1 MGAAV
6 ARRIG
11 LALLLLALGYGASL
25 VAGALGWL
33 GRPEGPGVIA
43 GGRLPDA
50 RIQERAA
57 AQRRAAHAA
66 GASAA
71 KPILFGDLHVHSS
84 VSMDAMWASLP
95 AAGGEG
101 TRPQADACDFARYC
115 SALDFWS
122 LTDHAETLTPRMWR
136 DTLASLRECQARAG
150 DPEPDLVSF
159 LGWEWTAPGGHRNVI
174 LRELD
179 DAHVPARPIGA
190 VEPRQPI
197 GLLARLAMV
206 SARPFDARLRDLARY
221 MKEWEEAPRCPEGVS
236 TRELPADCMESAAG
250 PGALEAKLREWGHA
264 TLAIPHGTA
273 AGSDA
278 PAATDF
284 AEQLAGAPLVEVYS
298 GHGSSEEHRTWRPVL
313 VMPDGTLNCPAPSPD
328 YTAPCWRAGEIIR
341 ERCMARGGAGNEC
354 ATRAV
359 QARRHFLAAPDRLAE
374 LTVPRAS
381 EQEWLDA
388 GQCRDCFLPAWYYR
402 PLGSV
407 QHLLARGLR
416 FGFIGGSASHTARP
430 GNGYKE
436 LARRPLADFQRDGAE
451 RTPPPLPE
459 DLPPARS
466 TPPEE
471 IHAPG
476 PGEAGE
482 ARDDERRASY
492 FFTGGLVAVHA
503 AARSRA
509 EIWEALERREVYAT
523 SGPRIL
529 LWFELLNGP
538 AGALP
543 MGSALA
549 LHEVPRFRVRAVGS
563 PVEQP
568 GCPAPEAG
576 GLDAA
581 RLAALCRGECHHPGE
596 ERRRI
601 TRIEVVRIHPQR
613 SPSEPADEAIED
625 PWHIYGCPGGAEG
638 CTVEFEDPEFLA
650 GARDSVYYVRAIEEP
665 SPAVNAKRLGCMR
678 DETGACR
685 QVDTKPANSA
695 DDRLAQVEER
705 AWSSP
710 IFVDYDPG
718 SGAPPLDAE
727 GSDPLEPG
735 FAD

>member
-1 MGAAV
+1 M
-6 ARRIG
+6 
-11 LALLLLALGYGASL
+11 LALLLLALGYGGFL
-25 VAGALGWL
+25 LAGALGWL

-43 GGRLPDA
+43 GERLPAA

-57 AQRRAAHAA
+57 AQRQAAHTA

-71 KPILFGDLHVHSS
+71 KPILFGDLHVHTSLS
-84 VSMDAMWASLP
+84 LDGMWESLP

-115 SALDFWS
+115 SGLDFWS
-122 LTDHAETLTPRMWR
+122 LTDHAESLTPRMWR

-150 DPEPDLVSF
+150 AETDPDLVSF
-159 LGWEWTAPGGHRNVI
+159 AGWEWTSPAGHRNVI

-179 DAHVPARPIGA
+179 DAHVPARPVGA
-190 VEPRQPI
+190 AAPRREA
-197 GLLARLAMV
+197 GLLARLALV
-206 SARPFDARLRDLARY
+206 AARPFDSRVRDLARY
-221 MKEWEEAPRCPEGVS
+221 LREWEQAPHCADGVP
-236 TRELPADCMESAAG
+236 TRELPADCMESAADA
-250 PGALEAKLREWGHA
+250 GAFEAKLREWGHPA
-264 TLAIPHGTA
+264 LVIPHETA
-273 AGSDA
+273 AGGEA
-278 PAATDF
+278 PADADF
-284 AEQLAGAPLVEVYS
+284 AEPLAGETLIELYS
-298 GHGSSEEHRTWRPVL
+298 GRGSAEEYRAWRPVL
-313 VMPDGTLNCPAPSPD
+313 AMPDGRLSCPAPSSD
-328 YTAPCWRAGEIIR
+328 YTPPCWRAGEIIR
-341 ERCMARGGAGNEC
+341 ERCVTRGGAGNEC
-354 ATRAV
+354 ATRAE
-359 QARRHFLAAPDRLAE
+359 QARRHYVAAPERLAE

-381 EQEWLDA
+381 EQDWREA
-388 GQCRDCFLPAWYYR
+388 GQCRDCFLPAWQYR
-402 PLGSV
+402 PLGSL
-407 QHLLARGLR
+407 QYLLARGLR
-416 FGFIGGSASHTARP
+416 FGFTGSSATHTARP
-430 GNGYKE
+430 GTGYKE
-436 LARRPLADFQRDGAE
+436 LARRAMADFQRDGAE
-451 RTPPPLPE
+451 RPPPPLPD

-471 IHAPG
+471 IA
-476 PGEAGE
+476 AGK
-482 ARDDERRASY
+482 ARDDDRRASY

-509 EIWEALERREVYAT
+509 AIWDALERREVYAT

-549 LHEVPRFRVRAVGS
+549 LGEVPRFRVRAVGS
-563 PVEQP
+563 AVEQP

-576 GLDAA
+576 GLDPA

-596 ERRRI
+596 ARRRI

-613 SPSEPADEAIED
+613 SPSAPVDEAIED
-625 PWHIYGCPGGAEG
+625 PWHTYGCPDGAAG
-638 CTVEFEDPEFLA
+638 CTVEFDDPEFLS

-665 SPAVNAKRLGCMR
+665 SPAVNAKLLGCMR
-678 DETGACR
+678 DETGACS
-685 QVDTKPANSA
+685 QVDAKPTSA
-695 DDRLAQVEER
+695 DDDRLAEIEER

-710 IFVDYDPG
+710 IFVDFDPG